1 MDIRDI
7 FVLIGAIGSFVGIA
21 LICVYVVEQFFQVDV
36 NENNININKNRIR
49 ELGKETE
56 EFRVELMKIQSKSM
70 GKR

>member
-21 LICVYVVEQFFQVDV
+21 LICYVVEQFFQVDV
-36 NENNININKNRIR
+36 NENNININKNRIK

>member
-21 LICVYVVEQFFQVDV
+21 LICYVVEQFFQVDV
-36 NENNININKNRIR
+36 NENNININKNRIK

-56 EFRVELMKIQSKSM
+56 EFRVELMKIQSKLM